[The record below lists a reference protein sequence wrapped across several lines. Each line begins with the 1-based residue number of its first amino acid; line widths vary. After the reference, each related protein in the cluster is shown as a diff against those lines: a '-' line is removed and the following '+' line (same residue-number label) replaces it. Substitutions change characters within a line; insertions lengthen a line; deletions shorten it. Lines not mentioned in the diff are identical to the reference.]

1 MRARIAD
8 INPRCTVHALQLFY
22 TPDAA
27 LDLAQ
32 FDYVIDA
39 IDTVTAKLH
48 LITEC
53 EPAGRAAHLLDGHG
67 QQARPHAL

>member
-1 MRARIAD
+1 MRAASR
-8 INPRCTVHALQLFY
+8 TSTALHGACAPAVLY
-22 TPDAA
+22 ADAA

-32 FDYVIDA
+32 FDHVIEA

-53 EPAGRAAHLLDGHG
+53 DRLGAPHLSMGTGNKL
-67 QQARPHAL
+67 RRHAL